1 MSLTLGLCEGVAPPE
16 GLPLLEHLISLNLQW
31 TLEVEQ
37 DVALG
42 SRRARKTTA
51 TIATTRSPWTGWQSG
66 RHGPDDRA
74 VDQGGHQS
82 TALDGLDAAHGG
94 VSAARALEGP
104 V

>member
-37 DVALG
+37 DVDP

-51 TIATTRSPWTGWQSG
+51 TIATTRSPWTG
-66 RHGPDDRA
+66 
-74 VDQGGHQS
+74 
-82 TALDGLDAAHGG
+82 
-94 VSAARALEGP
+94 
-104 V
+104 